1 MTAGALVDRALERY
15 GQTVTVASGGGEKT
29 VRAVVQ
35 PVTEKGE
42 TLPEVVTPLGGLD
55 GRLWLYLGR
64 EAVETGDHVTWEGR
78 RFRVRSGRPWPLGR
92 EIVCWWAALERTKEA
107 VT

>member
-1 MTAGALVDRALERY
+1 MTAGTLLDRALERY
-15 GQTVTVASGGGEKT
+15 GQTVTVEAGGGAKT

-35 PVTEKGE
+35 PMTENRE
-42 TLPEVVTPLGGLD
+42 TLPEVITALGGLD

-64 EAVETGDHVTWEGR
+64 EAVETGDRVTWEER
-78 RFRVRSGRPWPLGR
+78 RFRVRSGRPYSIGGTV
-92 EIVCWWAALERTKEA
+92 VCWWAALERAKEA